1 MKAAIENQGH
11 LGVKHS
17 SYPMF
22 LVKKGPNIH
31 KASNSKTSIT
41 KIFRPYA
48 SASITYYILRFAW
61 YRLGIV
67 VRLVAHSD
75 MAKHGSA
82 GTQ

>member
-1 MKAAIENQGH
+1 MLEKSGTVHCRAI
-11 LGVKHS
+11 
-17 SYPMF
+17 F
-22 LVKKGPNIH
+22 LEKWLQIKWPTNIH